1 MLSVLNVC
9 LKAMTPFASY
19 FYEATRFYICNGGY
33 LRNLLQLYGK
43 LVPKCITSKYVS
55 KIMIHFS

>member
-43 LVPKCITSKYVS
+43 LVPKRFTSKCVS
-55 KIMIHFS
+55 KIMICFS